1 MRSLTAKLPLS
12 IFVLWCVFLTACG
25 KPKQAQQPPP
35 IKVTVVKPIQKEV
48 VEWDEYTGRLRS
60 PESVE
65 IRPRVSGFLDSI
77 NFTDGQMVKKGD
89 LLFVIDPRPYQ
100 AELDRAQASLSQ
112 AQAQLQLAQTNFAR
126 SQTLQQKQVIAAQE
140 FDAQSNDL
148 RSSQSLVAA
157 ATAALATAKLNLDF
171 THVTAPIDGR
181 VGRYLVSVGNLIS
194 GGSGGEATLLT
205 TIVSLDPLYGYFE
218 VDEQSFLKYSQMAV
232 ANAGHSGDSSGPQ
245 TAEGMPVEM
254 RVSSEE
260 GFPHK
265 GKLDFVDNQVDIE
278 TSTVELRGI
287 FPNKDMQLTP
297 GLFARIRL
305 PAREQYLATL
315 IPDEAV
321 GTNQSVQYVYVVDGE
336 NKVKIR
342 PVELGPIADNLRVV
356 RKGVTLDDRI
366 IVGGLQRVRPDAV
379 VQAEEEP
386 IAKAE
391 ADGAGLG
398 GVSTAPGSGG
408 GSGAVGE
415 KPSDAGGPS
424 TSTNDPDKGAK

>member
-1 MRSLTAKLPLS
+1 MFSMPARTLLSVTALLGV
-12 IFVLWCVFLTACG
+12 FVAGCG
-25 KPKQAQQPPP
+25 KPKSAQAPPP

-65 IRPRVSGFLDSI
+65 IRPRVSGYLDSI

-100 AELDRAQASLSQ
+100 AELDRAQAALSQ

-126 SQTLQQKQVIAAQE
+126 SKTLQQKQVIAAQE

-148 RSSQSLVAA
+148 RASQSQVDA

-194 GGSGGEATLLT
+194 GGSGGDATLLT

-218 VDEQSFLKYSQMAV
+218 VDEQSFLKYSQMA
-232 ANAGHSGDSSGPQ
+232 AASSGQSGNSSGPE

-254 RVSSEE
+254 RVSNED

-287 FPNKDMQLTP
+287 FPNKDMKLTP
-297 GLFARIRL
+297 GLFARIRI
-305 PAREQYLATL
+305 PAREKYLATL
-315 IPDEAV
+315 IPDGAV

-336 NKVKIR
+336 NKVKLR

-356 RKGVTLDDRI
+356 RKGVALEDRI
-366 IVGGLQRVRPDAV
+366 IVGGLQRVRPDTV

-386 IAKAE
+386 IEKAE

-398 GVSTAPGSGG
+398 GVSNAPGSGG
-408 GSGAVGE
+408 GTDTGGE

-424 TSTNDPDKGAK
+424 TSTNIPNKDDK

>member
-1 MRSLTAKLPLS
+1 MRSLSAKLPFS
-12 IFVLWCVFLTACG
+12 VFVLWCVFLTACG

-126 SQTLQQKQVIAAQE
+126 SKTLQQKQVIAAQE

-218 VDEQSFLKYSQMAV
+218 VDEQSFLKYSQMAS
-232 ANAGHSGDSSGPQ
+232 AKSGQSVDASGPQ

-260 GFPHK
+260 DFPHK

-287 FPNKDMQLTP
+287 FPNKDMKLTP

-305 PAREQYLATL
+305 PAREKYVATL
-315 IPDEAV
+315 IPDGAV
-321 GTNQSVQYVYVVDGE
+321 GTNQSVQYIYVVDAE
-336 NKVKIR
+336 NKVKLR
-342 PVELGPIADNLRVV
+342 PVELGPIADNLRIV
-356 RKGVTLDDRI
+356 RKGVSLEDRI

-398 GVSTAPGSGG
+398 GVSNAPGSGG
-408 GSGAVGE
+408 GSDAGGE
-415 KPSDAGGPS
+415 KPSDAGAPS
-424 TSTNDPDKGAK
+424 TSTNDSDKGAK